1 MCMKVKVTQSCP
13 ALCNTVDCTSPWNSP
28 GHNTGVGSHYL
39 LQGIFPPRDRIQVS
53 HNAGGFFTSWAT
65 REAPITCMYVC
76 VCVCVCVCVYHIFF
90 IHWSVNGNWDWL
102 YVLAIAYSEAMNIDV
117 HISFWI
123 RVFIFSK
130 YMLSSEIAG
139 SYGSSV
145 VNFLRNLSTAFH
157 SNCTNL
163 LYIPTCS
170 AEAFPFLQP
179 SPAFIVCRFFWW
191 WS

>member
-76 VCVCVCVCVYHIFF
+76 VCVCVCVCITYSLSIDLSMETEIDYMSWLLHIVRLWTLMCTYLFELEF
-90 IHWSVNGNWDWL
+90 S
-102 YVLAIAYSEAMNIDV
+102 
-117 HISFWI
+117 SFP
-123 RVFIFSK
+123 
-130 YMLSSEIAG
+130 
-139 SYGSSV
+139 
-145 VNFLRNLSTAFH
+145 N
-157 SNCTNL
+157 
-163 LYIPTCS
+163 TCS
-170 AEAFPFLQP
+170 AVRLLDHMAVLLLIF
-179 SPAFIVCRFFWW
+179 
-191 WS
+191 